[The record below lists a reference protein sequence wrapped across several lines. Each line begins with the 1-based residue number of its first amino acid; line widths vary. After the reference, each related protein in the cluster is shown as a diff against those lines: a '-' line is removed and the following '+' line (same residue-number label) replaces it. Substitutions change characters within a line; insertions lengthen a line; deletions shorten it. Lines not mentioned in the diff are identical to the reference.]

1 MLLKRDFYTRDNVV
15 LIAKE
20 LIGKVLFSKING
32 ELTAGI
38 ITETEAYCGRDDKA
52 CHANNN
58 LRTNRTEIMYQEG
71 GVAYIYLCYGIH
83 HLFNVV
89 TNVKNVA
96 DAVLIRSLQ
105 PLHGIETMKKRRK
118 STIDNLCNGPG
129 KLTQALGIKTSYNKT
144 DLLGNTIWIEDLNI
158 DIKSKEIRISKRIGV
173 EYAGEDA
180 EKLWRFYVNSISV

>member
-1 MLLKRDFYTRDNVV
+1 
-15 LIAKE
+15 
-20 LIGKVLFSKING
+20 
-32 ELTAGI
+32 
-38 ITETEAYCGRDDKA
+38 
-52 CHANNN
+52 
-58 LRTNRTEIMYQEG
+58 MYQEG